1 MNKVMK
7 ILAIVLLALFFVF
20 ATVAAFA
27 ESPAVCTGFALACVF
42 CGFTGGVCLTATKLG
57 GEMK

>member
-27 ESPAVCTGFALACVF
+27 ESPVVCTGFALACVF
-42 CGFTGGVCLTATKLG
+42 CGFFGGVCLTATK
-57 GEMK
+57 